1 MSKNVTVKLVN
12 FLWFQTIWWLVVLY
26 QSTFLV
32 ISLLIAWLV
41 YSPLRKSDSKIMIA
55 VLLLGTVVD
64 SLLMLLGV
72 FGFERGA
79 WLNGGASY
87 WVVPIWLVCLWAALG
102 GSIQHSLSAFS
113 DKPWLAMFGGAFFA
127 PLSYLGGQ
135 KFGAVT
141 FGYSTFITVSILA
154 LVWGI
159 VFPFCFLLAKKLT
172 ANDSQVQIGKNE

>member
-1 MSKNVTVKLVN
+1 MSNSFIIKLIN

-32 ISLLIAWLV
+32 LGLLIAWLI

-64 SLLMLLGV
+64 SLLMVTGV

-79 WLNGGASY
+79 WLSGGASHLII
-87 WVVPIWLVCLWAALG
+87 PIWLVCLWAALG
-102 GSIQHSLSAFS
+102 GSIQHSLSAFA
-113 DKPWLAMFGGAFFA
+113 DKPLLAMFGGAVFA
-127 PLSYLGGQ
+127 PLSYFGGQ

-141 FGYSTFITVSILA
+141 FGYSPLVTGLILA
-154 LVWGI
+154 VVWGA
-159 VFPFCFLLAKKLT
+159 VFPACFLLAKKLT
-172 ANDSQVQIGKNE
+172 AHHELSQDH